1 MKVVRYSLLVFFVL
15 FLVAW
20 FNVDTYL
27 DKKYNTV
34 VSKPPYEASPE
45 AKALHQSLWIA
56 DLHADSLLWNR
67 AVYKRHDYGH
77 VDIPRLQEAGVA
89 LQVFDAVIKV
99 PSGLNY
105 EGNDGSSDQITQLA
119 MANRW
124 PVSTYNSLVARATYQ
139 AEKLHAAV
147 AKSDGQ
153 FRIVRSGEELV
164 TFVEERKQDRRLVAG
179 MLGVEGLQALEG
191 RLENIDVLYDAGYR
205 VMGLV
210 HLYDNKVA
218 GSNTGM
224 KRGGLTPFGR
234 EVVQTLVSKRMIIDL
249 AHASGQ
255 TIRDVMAMVDG
266 PVVVS
271 HTGVMG
277 THESKRN
284 LSDEQI
290 RLIATKG
297 GLIGI
302 GYWDSVLGEA
312 SVPAIVKAMQ
322 HTVSVGGIDCVGLG
336 SDFDGTVHTPWDTTG
351 LVQLTEG
358 LLEAGFSAADIA
370 KIMGGNQLRV
380 FRQILSGPKD

>member
-1 MKVVRYSLLVFFVL
+1 MKFVKIGL
-15 FLVAW
+15 AVILILALVAW
-20 FNVDTYL
+20 FNLGTHL

-34 VSKPPYEASPE
+34 ENKPPYKASQEAID
-45 AKALHQSLWIA
+45 LHKQLWIA

-67 AVYKRHDYGH
+67 KVHKRHDYGH

-99 PSGLNY
+99 PTSMGYDGNPE
-105 EGNDGSSDQITQLA
+105 EGDQITQLA

-124 PVSTYNSLVARATYQ
+124 PIATYTSLVARATYQ
-139 AEKLHAAV
+139 AKKLHKAV
-147 AKSDGQ
+147 EDSDGV
-153 FRIVRSGEELV
+153 FRIVKSAEELEA
-164 TFVEERKQDRRLVAG
+164 FAADRAKDSSLVAG
-179 MLGVEGLQALEG
+179 MLGIEGLQALEG
-191 RLENIDVLYDAGYR
+191 KLENVDVVYDAGYR

-210 HLYDNKVA
+210 HLYDNNVG

-224 KRGGLTPFGR
+224 KQGGLTDFGR
-234 EVVQTLVSKRMIIDL
+234 QVVKRLVEKKMIIDL
-249 AHASGQ
+249 AHASDA

-271 HTGVMG
+271 HTGVQG

-284 LSDEQI
+284 LTDGQI
-290 RLIATKG
+290 KMIAQKG

-312 SVPAIVKAMQ
+312 SVPAIVKAMR
-322 HTVSVGGIDCVGLG
+322 HTIAIGGIDCVGLG

-351 LVQLTEG
+351 LVMLTEG
-358 LLEAGFSAADIA
+358 LIKAGLSKEDIA
-370 KIMGGNQLRV
+370 KIMGGNQRRV
-380 FRQILSGPKD
+380 FETILR